1 MIVLET
7 VEKKL
12 GQNSEGKD
20 VLQVSLNA
28 DTSDE
33 VIENGTDVT
42 NIEGMPQNS
51 VLAPF
56 SSCFTATKKLGVLKS
71 DGTWNF

>member
-1 MIVLET
+1 MIALET

-12 GQNSEGKD
+12 GKNSEGKD
-20 VLQVSLNA
+20 MLQVSLNA

-42 NIEGMPQNS
+42 NIEGMPSNS

-56 SSCFTATKKLGVLKS
+56 SSVFTASKELGILDS
-71 DGTWNF
+71 DGDWQF